1 MTKQETIDLL
11 KQQMPGFYSVE
22 QVIDMISKIEDP
34 KPRTDCLDEV
44 IYELCNEM
52 KDVLNRKSAD
62 DLVDLY
68 SAELELNYDNRIEL
82 SSVEVNIDYISNDIL
97 EVVASNVLHK
107 YFFDNKTDD
116 EVSENQD

>member
-22 QVIDMISKIEDP
+22 QVIDMISKIEDS

-44 IYELCNEM
+44 IDELCSKMTNM
-52 KDVLNRKSAD
+52 LNRKSSD
-62 DLVDLY
+62 DLVDLS

-82 SSVEVNIDYISNDIL
+82 SSVEVNIDYIATDIL
-97 EVVASNVLHK
+97 ESVASDVLHK
-107 YFFDNKTDD
+107 YFFDPKTDD
-116 EVSENQD
+116 EVSEDQD